1 MIKQR
6 FCQNTTDQVEP
17 IQATG
22 FQEYAF
28 VIKTVNQ

>member
-6 FCQNTTDQVEP
+6 FCQNTTGQVEP

-22 FQEYAF
+22 FQEYAL
-28 VIKTVNQ
+28 IKTVNQ